1 MLPAI
6 FSVSLLLV
14 ITSAAAGPPT
24 TFVWPTKTT
33 SPTLPTK
40 TTSPTLPT
48 KTTSPT
54 LPTKTTS
61 PTLPTKT
68 TSPTLPC
75 RDYLRFT
82 CPHLN
87 CPDAVPHNYA
97 RCLCGYCPNGPLT
110 TAPTTAQ
117 TPTQATTVTSALLY
131 FPSSCAE
138 NYASPEVGDVFH

>member
-24 TFVWPTKTT
+24 TFVW
-33 SPTLPTK
+33 
-40 TTSPTLPT
+40 PT

-117 TPTQATTVTSALLY
+117 NPNS
-131 FPSSCAE
+131 SHDGSCAE